1 MLKHLL
7 ILVSSVVLV
16 GCKPAGGGGGAPAAP
31 AATPAILQPFQGN
44 WRFSLTKTLAQ
55 WQADGVP
62 AAEIAQAKALAVSF
76 PLHPDMS
83 ICGTRAILVGGRPV
97 EGSYDFFALHP
108 HNAWPAC
115 GKAWHH
121 EDRHDL
127 GDMDKWCVRL
137 QIKAGDLHM
146 PLRGDE
152 NPPNMND
159 PDIVTAPPL
168 AGSAATCTADGLAN
182 PPWSPWRTYVFQRV
196 ERLD

>member
-7 ILVSSVVLV
+7 MVASLMALVS
-16 GCKPAGGGGGAPAAP
+16 CKPAGGGGGAPAA
-31 AATPAILQPFQGN
+31 ATPALLQPFQGN

-62 AAEIAQAKALAVSF
+62 AAETF
-76 PLHPDMS
+76 PLHQDMS
-83 ICGTRAILVGGRPV
+83 ISGTRAILVGGGPL

-108 HNAWPAC
+108 HNAWSVC

-121 EDRHDL
+121 EDRHDP

-152 NPPNMND
+152 SPPNTND
-159 PDIVTAPPL
+159 PDIVTTPPL
-168 AGSAATCTADGLAN
+168 AGSAGTCTADGLPN
-182 PPWSPWRTYVFQRV
+182 PPWSPWRTYVFERV